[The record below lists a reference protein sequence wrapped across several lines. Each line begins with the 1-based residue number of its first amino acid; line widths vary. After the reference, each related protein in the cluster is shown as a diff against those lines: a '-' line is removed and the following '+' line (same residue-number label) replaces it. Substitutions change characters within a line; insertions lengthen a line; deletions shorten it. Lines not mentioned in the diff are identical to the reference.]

1 MLHNAEEVLLICS
14 VILFVSILAGK
25 AGFRVGLPA
34 LLLFL
39 GIGML
44 LEATVWVCSSA
55 IRRLPSSSG

>member
-44 LEATVWVCSSA
+44 FGSDGLCSSA